1 MKLDVQDVVG
11 NNDALRNSAEL
22 GNGHVM
28 VVRSNILVV
37 HRSNIVRRS
46 IFKTQGHFTH

>member
-28 VVRSNILVV
+28 VVSNILVV
-37 HRSNIVRRS
+37 HRSSIVRS

>member
-1 MKLDVQDVVG
+1 MKLDVQDVG

-28 VVRSNILVV
+28 VVSNILVV
-37 HRSNIVRRS
+37 HRSSIVRRS